1 MVRILSFIASIHPDQ
16 PAESYKEYYLA
27 DLLPA
32 EIVPLVSK
40 YLRRPPRPRRI
51 ATQVMATAHRS
62 ASDVASHTVLAKLL
76 EAGLPTKSVAS
87 ELLDHAIAG
96 HDTTGDG
103 LCFLLHHLSSPAGA
117 RAQAKL
123 HAELAENAGAPVDD
137 LPYLDA
143 VVKEGL
149 RCFSPIP
156 MSLPR
161 RVPKGGRRIGDVF
174 VPEGTI
180 VSCQAHTLHRLDDAV
195 FPEPEVFR
203 PERWL
208 DPEGAVERNQLFF
221 AFSTGGRGCIGKQ

>member
-1 MVRILSFIASIHPDQ
+1 MSPDPPASAD
-16 PAESYKEYYLA
+16 SYKEYYLA

-51 ATQVMATAHRS
+51 ATQVMTTAHRS
-62 ASDVASHTVLAKLL
+62 PSDVASHTVLAKLL

-103 LCFLLHHLSSPAGA
+103 LCFLLHHLSSPTGA

-123 HAELAENAGAPVDD
+123 HAELAENAGAAVDD

>member
-1 MVRILSFIASIHPDQ
+1 
-16 PAESYKEYYLA
+16 
-27 DLLPA
+27 
-32 EIVPLVSK
+32 
-40 YLRRPPRPRRI
+40 
-51 ATQVMATAHRS
+51 MATARRS
-62 ASDVASHTVLAKLL
+62 ASDLASHTVLAKLL
-76 EAGLPTKSVAS
+76 EADLPTKSVAS
-87 ELLDHAIAG
+87 ELLDHTIAG

-103 LCFLLHHLSSPAGA
+103 LCFLLHHLSSPASEHV
-117 RAQAKL
+117 QATL
-123 HAELAENAGAPVDD
+123 HAELVENAGAPLDD

-174 VPEGTI
+174 VPEGTT

-195 FPEPEVFR
+195 FPDPEAFR

-208 DPEGAVERNQLFF
+208 DSEGAVERNQLFF
-221 AFSTGGRGCIGKQ
+221 AFSAGGRGCIGKQ